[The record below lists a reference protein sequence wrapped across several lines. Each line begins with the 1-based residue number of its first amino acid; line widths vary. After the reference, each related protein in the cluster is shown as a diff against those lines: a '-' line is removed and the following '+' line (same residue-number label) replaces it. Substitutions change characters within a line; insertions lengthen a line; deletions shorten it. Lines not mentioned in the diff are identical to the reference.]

1 MNRIFVTLALSAIFF
16 MLATFVL
23 GMSLGDVRNA
33 NDRETQ
39 SWATVH
45 RICGMLAA
53 IGMVFVHSVVVTYFV
68 GTSRWCREVVETYQ
82 LPTEM
87 WLVSARL
94 KRRTFPW
101 AVISM
106 LAVVGVA
113 ALGGAADPAAA
124 LRVEP
129 IAGISWSTIH
139 LIGAALAMGLIV
151 YAFQKEWGYIQGN
164 SEAVAAIMR
173 EVRRIRLEKGLD
185 VETPQPAQV

>member
-1 MNRIFVTLALSAIFF
+1 MNRIFVTLALTATFF

-33 NDRETQ
+33 NDRDTQ

-68 GTSRWCREVVETYQ
+68 GTSRWCREVVETYH

-87 WLVSARL
+87 WAVSARL

-139 LIGAALAMGLIV
+139 LIGAVLAMALIV
-151 YAFQKEWGYIQGN
+151 YAFQMEWGYIQGN
-164 SEAVAAIMR
+164 GEAVAAIMR